1 MRVDAINRMYD
12 IYSTQAGMAVK
23 NVDKV
28 HSRDEVDF
36 SSQAKDFATIKRMI
50 AAEEDVRM
58 DKVKEIKEKIDNG
71 TYDVT
76 AKQVASKILSK
87 MNLKG

>member
-1 MRVDAINRMYD
+1 MRVNAINRMYD
-12 IYSTQAGMAVK
+12 IYNAQAGMATRS
-23 NVDKV
+23 VDKPQ
-28 HSRDEVDF
+28 SRDEIEL

-58 DKVKEIKEKIDNG
+58 DKVQEIKEKIDNG